1 LGYLTAVV
9 VRAELILMAVALS
22 LAALA
27 FAFVMPRRTF
37 RWRIPFAAA
46 CCAFAGLAPLL
57 MYVALDPE
65 RARGS
70 ALWEWSAA
78 GGPTIQ
84 ASYRLDGLA
93 AIGVA
98 IGALYVAAAL
108 VATTRVSARHQLLR
122 PVILLN
128 GLVFITLAVTD
139 DLIACIVVLGALGA
153 LTSFIALLVSPAA
166 AVARITGYLAGGVQ
180 VFVVAAL
187 LVSRFGGASFRF
199 DTISPEAVTPGVVL
213 AASLGAALF
222 AGLYPFV
229 PWGYRQEEAGE
240 RESLRGLLTMPAG
253 LGATLVLWRILGV
266 TRIDLSTLA
275 LPAIISEPLIV
286 IVVAALALRFIMR
299 RRKPGLRRR
308 IAISALLLLLILAF
322 PFFHWSHL
330 ILIASLLTISYAAAV
345 SLALPEQWPISRYDV
360 VLAALWIALATGE
373 PTALAGALIVLAG
386 GGLAAVSDGFWM
398 PPHRSYI
405 TAMASSTVIVAGA
418 LTIGIGALEAPDL
431 VTAILGVA
439 AAGAVLGL
447 ELAHAGRRLSIAA
460 VPSDLDVSA
469 SIASFLGTIMVVLV
483 LSLPLFDALAG
494 AFGRPNTRALDD
506 LVTLV
511 PLVAVFSTL
520 LVVVARAVRALLPE
534 LTALSA
540 RLEAVISAA
549 DPVPIAAASFR
560 ALAGS
565 ATTVSAVFAM
575 FEERAGVWLA
585 LMLIATLLVWSVR

>member
-1 LGYLTAVV
+1 VV
-9 VRAELILMAVALS
+9 VRAELILFAVALS
-22 LAALA
+22 LSALA
-27 FAFVMPRRTF
+27 FALVMPRTTF

-46 CCAFAGLAPLL
+46 CCAIAGLAPLL
-57 MYVALDPE
+57 MYVWLE
-65 RARGS
+65 HSRGS
-70 ALWEWSAA
+70 ALWEWSAV

-98 IGALYVAAAL
+98 IGGLYIAASL

-122 PVILLN
+122 PMILLN
-128 GLVFITLAVTD
+128 GLVFLTVAVTD

-180 VFVVAAL
+180 GFVVAAL

-275 LPAIISEPLIV
+275 LPAIISEALIAV
-286 IVVAALALRFIMR
+286 VVAALALRFIMR

-308 IAISALLLLLILAF
+308 IAITLMVLALILAY
-322 PFFHWSHL
+322 PFLHWSHL
-330 ILIASLLTISYAAAV
+330 ILLASLLTIAYAAAV

-360 VLAALWIALATGE
+360 VLAALWIALATGS
-373 PTALAGALIVLAG
+373 PTALAGSLVVLAG
-386 GGLAAVSDGFWM
+386 GALAAISDGFWM

-418 LTIGIGALEAPDL
+418 MTIVIGALETPDL
-431 VTAILGVA
+431 VTLGLAVV

-460 VPSDLDVSA
+460 VPADLDVSA
-469 SIASFLGTIMVVLV
+469 SIASFLGTIMVILA
-483 LSLPLFDALAG
+483 LSLPLFDALSG

-506 LVTLV
+506 LVTLIPV
-511 PLVAVFSTL
+511 VVVFSTL
-520 LVVVARAVRALLPE
+520 LVVVARAIRALLPE
-534 LTALSA
+534 TTALST
-540 RLEAVISAA
+540 RLVAVVSAA

-565 ATTVSAVFAM
+565 ATTVSNVFAM

-585 LMLIATLLVWSVR
+585 LMLIASLLVWAVR

>member
-1 LGYLTAVV
+1 MV
-9 VRAELILMAVALS
+9 VRAELILFVVALS

-27 FAFVMPRRTF
+27 FAFVMPYRTF

-46 CCAFAGLAPLL
+46 LCVIAGLAPLL

-65 RARGS
+65 RSRGQ
-70 ALWEWSAA
+70 ALWEWSAV

-93 AIGVA
+93 AIGVG

-139 DLIACIVVLGALGA
+139 DLIADIVVLGALAA
-153 LTSFIALLVSPAA
+153 LTSFIAMLVSPAA

-180 VFVVAAL
+180 GFVVAGL

-199 DTISPEAVTPGVVL
+199 NTISPDAVTPGVVV

-229 PWGYRQEEAGE
+229 PWGYRSEEAGE

-253 LGATLVLWRILGV
+253 FGATLVLTRILGV
-266 TRIDLSTLA
+266 TRIDLASLG
-275 LPAIISEPLIV
+275 LPAIISPALIV
-286 IVVAALALRFIMR
+286 VVVAGLALRFIMR
-299 RRKPGLRRR
+299 RGRPGMRRR
-308 IAISALLLLLILAF
+308 VAIAVLVLVFVEAY
-322 PFFHWSHL
+322 PFLHWSHL
-330 ILIASLLTISYAAAV
+330 ILIAALLTIAYAAAV
-345 SLALPEQWPISRYDV
+345 SLALPEQWAISRYDV
-360 VLAALWIALATGE
+360 VLAALWIALATGS

-386 GGLAAVSDGFWM
+386 GGLAAVSDAFWM

-418 LTIGIGALEAPDL
+418 LTLALGAFEAPDL
-431 VTAILGVA
+431 VTMVLAVIA
-439 AAGAVLGL
+439 AAAVVGL

-469 SIASFLGTIMVVLV
+469 SIASFLGTIMVMLA
-483 LSLPLFDALAG
+483 LSLPLLDAMSE
-494 AFGRPNTRALDD
+494 AFGRPNTRRLDD
-506 LVTLV
+506 FVTLV
-511 PLVAVFSTL
+511 PVVAVVATL
-520 LVVVARAVRALLPE
+520 LVVAARTVRVFLPE
-534 LTALSA
+534 LTTLSA
-540 RLEAVISAA
+540 RLEAVVSAA

-565 ATTVSAVFAM
+565 ATKASGVFAL

-585 LMLIATLLVWSVR
+585 LMLIATLLVWAVR

>member
-1 LGYLTAVV
+1 MV
-9 VRAELILMAVALS
+9 VRAELILFVVALS

-27 FAFVMPRRTF
+27 FAFVMPHRTF

-46 CCAFAGLAPLL
+46 CCLIAGLAPLL
-57 MYVALDPE
+57 MYVALEPQ
-65 RARGS
+65 RARGR
-70 ALWEWSAA
+70 ALWEWSAV

-93 AIGVA
+93 ALGVG

-139 DLIACIVVLGALGA
+139 DLIADIVVLGALAA
-153 LTSFIALLVSPAA
+153 LTSFIAMLVSPAA

-180 VFVVAAL
+180 GFVVAGL

-199 DTISPEAVTPGVVL
+199 DTISPDAVTPGVVV

-229 PWGYRQEEAGE
+229 PWGYRSEEAGE

-253 LGATLVLWRILGV
+253 LGATLVLCRILGV
-266 TRIDLSTLA
+266 TRIDLATLG
-275 LPAIISEPLIV
+275 LPAIVSPTLIA
-286 IVVAALALRFIMR
+286 IIVAALALRFIMR
-299 RRKPGLRRR
+299 RSRPGLRRR
-308 IAISALLLLLILAF
+308 IAVSVLVLVFIQAY
-322 PFFHWSHL
+322 PFLHWSHL
-330 ILIASLLTISYAAAV
+330 ILIATLLTIAYAAAV
-345 SLALPEQWPISRYDV
+345 SLALPEQWAISRYDV
-360 VLAALWIALATGE
+360 VLAALWIALATGS
-373 PTALAGALIVLAG
+373 PTALAGALVVLAG
-386 GGLAAVSDGFWM
+386 GGLAAVSDAFWM

-405 TAMASSTVIVAGA
+405 TLMASSTVIVAGA
-418 LTIGIGALEAPDL
+418 LTLALGAFEAPDL
-431 VTAILGVA
+431 VTVA
-439 AAGAVLGL
+439 LAVIATATVVGL
-447 ELAHAGRRLSIAA
+447 ELAHAGRRLSVAA
-460 VPSDLDVSA
+460 VPSDLDVAA
-469 SIASFLGTIMVVLV
+469 SIASFLGTIMVLLA
-483 LSLPLFDALAG
+483 LSLPLLDAMSE
-494 AFGRPNTRALDD
+494 AFGRPNTRRLDEF
-506 LVTLV
+506 VTLV
-511 PLVAVFSTL
+511 PVVAVVATL
-520 LVVVARAVRALLPE
+520 LVVAARTVRAFLPE
-534 LTALSA
+534 LTTLSA
-540 RLEAVISAA
+540 RLDAVVSAA

-565 ATTVSAVFAM
+565 ATAASGVFAL

>member
-1 LGYLTAVV
+1 MV
-9 VRAELILMAVALS
+9 VRAELILFVVALS

-27 FAFVMPRRTF
+27 FAFVMPRRRF
-37 RWRIPFAAA
+37 RWRIPFTAA
-46 CCAFAGLAPLL
+46 CCAIAGLSPLL

-70 ALWEWSAA
+70 ALWEWSAV

-84 ASYRLDGLA
+84 ASYGLDGLA

-98 IGALYVAAAL
+98 IGALYIAAAL

-128 GLVFITLAVTD
+128 GLVFITLVVTD
-139 DLIACIVVLGALGA
+139 DLIAGIVVLGALGA
-153 LTSFIALLVSPAA
+153 ITSFIALLVSPAA

-180 VFVVAAL
+180 GFVVAAL

-199 DTISPEAVTPGVVL
+199 DTISPDAVTPGVIL

-253 LGATLVLWRILGV
+253 LGATLVLCRILGV

-275 LPAIISEPLIV
+275 LPAIISPALIAL
-286 IVVAALALRFIMR
+286 VVAALALRFIMR
-299 RRKPGLRRR
+299 RRKAGLRRR
-308 IAISALLLLLILAF
+308 IAISAVVLLLILAY
-322 PFFHWSHL
+322 PLLHWSHL
-330 ILIASLLTISYAAAV
+330 ILIASLLTIAYAAAV

-360 VLAALWIALATGE
+360 VLAALWIALATGS
-373 PTALAGALIVLAG
+373 PTALAGALVVLAG

-398 PPHRSYI
+398 PPHRTYI
-405 TAMASSTVIVAGA
+405 TSMASSTVIVAGA
-418 LTIGIGALEAPDL
+418 LTIAIGALEAPDL
-431 VTAILGVA
+431 ITVILAAV
-439 AAGAVLGL
+439 AAGAVLGI

-469 SIASFLGTIMVVLV
+469 SIASFLGTIMVVLA
-483 LSLPLFDALAG
+483 LSLPLFDAMSG
-494 AFGRPNTRALDD
+494 AFGRPNTRSLDD

-511 PLVAVFSTL
+511 PVVAVFSTL
-520 LVVVARAVRALLPE
+520 LVVAARAVRALLPE
-534 LTALSA
+534 LTALST
-540 RLEAVISAA
+540 RLEAVVSAA
-549 DPVPIAAASFR
+549 DPVPVAAASFR

-585 LMLIATLLVWSVR
+585 LMLIATLLVWALR

>member
-1 LGYLTAVV
+1 MV
-9 VRAELILMAVALS
+9 VRAELILFVVALS
-22 LAALA
+22 LSALA
-27 FAFVMPRRTF
+27 FAFVMPRRAF
-37 RWRIPFAAA
+37 RWRIPFAVA
-46 CCAFAGLAPLL
+46 CCAIAGLAPLL
-57 MYVALDPE
+57 MYVALDPQDAGG
-65 RARGS
+65 R
-70 ALWEWSAA
+70 ALWEWSAV

-98 IGALYVAAAL
+98 IGGLYVAAAL

-122 PVILLN
+122 PLILLN

-153 LTSFIALLVSPAA
+153 ITSFMTLLVSPAA

-180 VFVVAAL
+180 GFVVAAL

-199 DTISPEAVTPGVVL
+199 DAISPEAITPGVVL

-229 PWGYRQEEAGE
+229 PWGYRHEEAGE

-253 LGATLVLWRILGV
+253 LGATLVLCRILGV

-275 LPAIISEPLIV
+275 LPAIVSPALIAVVV
-286 IVVAALALRFIMR
+286 IALALRFIMR
-299 RRKPGLRRR
+299 RRKSGLRRR
-308 IAISALLLLLILAF
+308 LVVTTLVLLLILVY
-322 PFFHWSHL
+322 PFLHWSHV
-330 ILIASLLTISYAAAV
+330 ILVASLLTIAYAAAV

-360 VLAALWIALATGE
+360 VLAALWVALATGS
-373 PTALAGALIVLAG
+373 PAALAGALVVLAG

-418 LTIGIGALEAPDL
+418 LIVAIGAFDASDPLTVVLA
-431 VTAILGVA
+431 VIA
-439 AAGAVLGL
+439 ACAVLGL

-460 VPSDLDVSA
+460 VPADLDVSA
-469 SIASFLGTIMVVLV
+469 SIASFLGAIMVILA
-483 LSLPLFDALAG
+483 LSLPLFDAMSG
-494 AFGRPNTRALDD
+494 AFGRPNARSLDA

-511 PLVAVFSTL
+511 PVVAVFSTL
-520 LVVVARAVRALLPE
+520 LVVVARAVRVFLPE
-534 LTALSA
+534 LSA
-540 RLEAVISAA
+540 ISRRLEAVVSAA

-565 ATTVSAVFAM
+565 ATTFSAVFAM

-585 LMLIATLLVWSVR
+585 LMLIATLLVWAVR

>member
-1 LGYLTAVV
+1 MV
-9 VRAELILMAVALS
+9 VRAELILFVVALA

-27 FAFVMPRRTF
+27 FAFAMPYRTF
-37 RWRIPFAAA
+37 RWRIPLAAA
-46 CCAFAGLAPLL
+46 LCVIAGLAPLL
-57 MYVALDPE
+57 LYVALDPE
-65 RARGS
+65 RARGQ
-70 ALWEWSAA
+70 ALWEWSAV

-93 AIGVA
+93 AIGVG

-139 DLIACIVVLGALGA
+139 DLIADIVVLGALAA
-153 LTSFIALLVSPAA
+153 LTSFIAMLVSPAA

-180 VFVVAAL
+180 GFVVAGL

-199 DTISPEAVTPGVVL
+199 DTLSPDAVTPGVVV

-229 PWGYRQEEAGE
+229 PWGYRSEEAGE

-253 LGATLVLWRILGV
+253 FGATLVLCRILGV
-266 TRIDLSTLA
+266 TRIDLATLG
-275 LPAIISEPLIV
+275 LPAIISPALIAV
-286 IVVAALALRFIMR
+286 VVAALALRFILR
-299 RRKPGLRRR
+299 RNRPGLRRR
-308 IAISALLLLLILAF
+308 IAISVLVLVVVQAY
-322 PFFHWSHL
+322 PFLHWSHL
-330 ILIASLLTISYAAAV
+330 ILVAMLLTIAYAAAV
-345 SLALPEQWPISRYDV
+345 SLALPEQWAISRYDV
-360 VLAALWIALATGE
+360 VLAALWIALATGS
-373 PTALAGALIVLAG
+373 PTALAGALVVLAG
-386 GGLAAVSDGFWM
+386 GGLAAVADAFWM

-418 LTIGIGALEAPDL
+418 LTLAVGALDAPDL
-431 VTAILGVA
+431 ITVVLAVVA
-439 AAGAVLGL
+439 VAVLVGL

-469 SIASFLGTIMVVLV
+469 SIASFLGTIMVLLA
-483 LSLPLFDALAG
+483 LSLPLLDAMSE
-494 AFGRPNTRALDD
+494 AFGRPNTRRLDD
-506 LVTLV
+506 FVTLV
-511 PLVAVFSTL
+511 PVVAVVATL
-520 LVVVARAVRALLPE
+520 LVVAARTARVFLPE
-534 LTALSA
+534 LTTLST
-540 RLEAVISAA
+540 RLDAVVKAA

-565 ATTVSAVFAM
+565 ATTASGVFAL

-585 LMLIATLLVWSVR
+585 LTLIATLLVWSVR